1 VRRLVP
7 RWVDDAEVEAAYVDL
22 ATQRVDGRPY
32 VAVNMVASADGAI
45 SVEGRT
51 QALSS
56 EADRHVFHHLRSL
69 VDVILVG
76 AQTVRAENYGPPR
89 INEARQAAR
98 VARGQAPVP
107 RIAIVSSSLDLDWS
121 SRLFRESP
129 TRPLILT
136 TADADVTKARQVADV
151 VVAGERRVDLAAALG
166 ALVEHGV
173 GVILG
178 EGGPTLNGV
187 LASADLIDELCL
199 TVAPAMV
206 GGDAGAGLLGR
217 ARLPDLLPM
226 GLVHAFEDGGDLFL
240 RYRRARGAAPAE
252 GGTAG
257 IAAASRAPSGTDT
270 VEAFHAVMAD
280 IDFPMV
286 IVTAADGHDRSGC
299 LVGFHA
305 QSSIDPPRFTVWISK
320 KNHTYAVARR
330 ADVLTVHLPSAEQRD
345 LAALFGEETGDEV
358 DKFAA
363 GSWRTGP
370 HGALVLEQVARW
382 FVGRVAE
389 TLDTGD
395 HVAFLLE
402 PIAGEV
408 GSWSGQLGFQAV
420 KDFEPGHQA

>member
-1 VRRLVP
+1 MRRLVP
-7 RWVDDAEVEAAYVDL
+7 RSVDGAEVEAAYLDL
-22 ATQRVDGRPY
+22 AAQHLEGRPY

-45 SVEGRT
+45 SVAGRT
-51 QALSS
+51 QAMSS
-56 EADRHVFHHLRSL
+56 EADRFVFHHLRSL

-76 AQTVRAENYGPPR
+76 ARTVRAEHYGPPR
-89 INEARQAAR
+89 VNDERQAAR

-129 TRPLILT
+129 TRPFILT
-136 TADADVTKARQVADV
+136 TSDADVTKARQVADV
-151 VVAGERRVDLAAALG
+151 VVAGEGRVDLARALG
-166 ALVEHGV
+166 ALFEHGV
-173 GVILG
+173 EVILG
-178 EGGPTLNGV
+178 EGGPTLNGL

-199 TVAPAMV
+199 TIAPAMV

-217 ARLPDLLPM
+217 ARLPDLRPM
-226 GLVHAFEDGGDLFL
+226 TLVHAFEEAGDLFL
-240 RYRRARGAAPAE
+240 RYRRDRGTGALANDDVRRVSSASEEAARD
-252 GGTAG
+252 
-257 IAAASRAPSGTDT
+257 S
-270 VEAFHAVMAD
+270 VEAFHGVMAD

-286 IVTAADGHDRSGC
+286 IVTAADGEERSGC

-330 ADVLTVHLPSAEQRD
+330 AEVLTVHLPSAEQRD

-363 GSWRTGP
+363 CGWRVGP
-370 HGALVLEQVARW
+370 HGAVVLEAMARW
-382 FVGRVAE
+382 FVGRVTE

-408 GSWSGQLGFQAV
+408 GEWSGQLGFQAV
-420 KDFEPGHQA
+420 KDLTPGHEA